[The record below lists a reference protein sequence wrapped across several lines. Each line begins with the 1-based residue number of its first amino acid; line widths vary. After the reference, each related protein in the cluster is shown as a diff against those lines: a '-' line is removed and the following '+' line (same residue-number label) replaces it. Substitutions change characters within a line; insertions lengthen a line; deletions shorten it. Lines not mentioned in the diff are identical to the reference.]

1 MNTKSALAKLLAL
14 VLTLAVFAVAC
25 GSSESDDGDNATD
38 SDASAQTDDDTGDTD
53 EGDTDEGD
61 TDEGDTDAGDTD
73 AGDTDADTDEGDTDA
88 GDTDAD
94 TEDAM
99 DDEEDVEL
107 TQGGGVLATVLSRGE
122 VNCGIPTSAVA
133 FAQQDSSGVWQGFDV
148 DYCHA
153 VAAAVFGDRDAVNFV
168 PLTAAERFTA
178 VQTGEV
184 DLLMRTTTW
193 TQGRDASGDQGM
205 DFGPTTFFDGQQ
217 LAGRRSQGFSED
229 STLADVNGARVC
241 TNAGTTTEKNIS
253 DGVAAAGGTFEL
265 VAAEDIPTAVAA
277 FVAGQCDIFTSDGS
291 AVAGEAATN
300 EDNADGDWVVFPA
313 TPISK
318 EPLGPVY
325 PQNDSEWAD
334 IINWTVFA
342 TIIADEK
349 GITSDNARD
358 RLAEEQAA
366 SDAGGE
372 GLDAEALRLLGG
384 EGNLQGALSL
394 DDDAFLNVIEQV
406 GNYDEIYNRHIPAI
420 GLNREGSANAR
431 WTEGG
436 LIYAPPAR

>member
-1 MNTKSALAKLLAL
+1 MKNTKLFRLLAVLFAITL
-14 VLTLAVFAVAC
+14 VAAAC
-25 GSSESDDGDNATD
+25 GS
-38 SDASAQTDDDTGDTD
+38 DTAD
-53 EGDTDEGD
+53 
-61 TDEGDTDAGDTD
+61 DAGDAGTDD
-73 AGDTDADTDEGDTDA
+73 AGSEDA
-88 GDTDAD
+88 GSDDAGSDDAGTD
-94 TEDAM
+94 DAGSG
-99 DDEEDVEL
+99 DETVEA
-107 TQGGGVLATVLSRGE
+107 TQGGVLATVQARGE

-133 FAQQDSSGVWQGFDV
+133 FAQQDANGVWQGFDV

-153 VAAAVFGDRDAVNFV
+153 VAAAVFGDKDAVNFV

-193 TQGRDASGDQGM
+193 TQGRDASGDQAM

-217 LAGRRSQGFSED
+217 LAGRRSDGFTED
-229 STLADVNGARVC
+229 STLADVDGTRVC

-253 DGVAAAGGTFEL
+253 DGVAASGGSFEL
-265 VAAEDIPTAVAA
+265 VAAADIPTAVEA
-277 FVAGQCDIFTSDGS
+277 FIAGQCDIFTSDGS

-300 EDNADGDWVVFPA
+300 EANADGDWVVFPA

-325 PQNDSEWAD
+325 PQNDSEWGD
-334 IINWTVFA
+334 IINWVVFA

-349 GITSDNARD
+349 GVTSASVADD
-358 RLAEEQAA
+358 LAAQEAA
-366 SDAGGE
+366 AAAGGE
-372 GLDAEALRLLGG
+372 GLDAELLRLLGG
-384 EGNLQGALSL
+384 EGELQGALSL
-394 DDDAFLNVIEQV
+394 DADAFFNVISQV

-420 GLNREGSANAR
+420 GLKREGSANAR